1 MTDEEQKAYDEEYDR
16 AAQAL
21 EEAANKATTSRDDQG
36 KFAKA
41 EPEPEKVKEEP
52 AKTEEVADPA
62 KPAEPDPLAEIRSKL
77 DATEKALKDT
87 KAWGTK
93 NAQELAALRRESEER
108 KRLENRPPILD
119 ANPELEAAIKYV
131 VPEPEKAPEHPRA
144 AWNET
149 VLKAHPGIFDKD
161 IDPEL
166 EQSILKRLEGN
177 QEALEDPIVAIREI
191 TAEKLAHAER
201 IVGKRFA
208 AETAKA
214 REKGAMNVPGAG
226 GGGQQKTAVDT
237 DLEAVNRIAN
247 MSSTEFEKERRKVMG
262 Y

>member
-1 MTDEEQKAYDEEYDR
+1 MTDEEQKAYDEEYAR
-16 AAQAL
+16 EAQKL
-21 EEAANKATTSRDDQG
+21 EEAANATTSRDDNG
-36 KFAKA
+36 RFAKTA
-41 EPEPEKVKEEP
+41 EPEKVKEEP
-52 AKTEEVADPA
+52 ATKTEGVEEPA
-62 KPAEPDPLAEIRSKL
+62 KPAEPDPLAEIRTKL

-108 KRLENRPPILD
+108 KRAETRPAILD

-131 VPEPEKAPEHPRA
+131 RPEVEQERPDPRTQ
-144 AWNET
+144 WLQI
-149 VLKAHPGIFDKD
+149 VDKAHPGIFDKS

-166 EQSILKRLEGN
+166 EQALLKRLEGN
-177 QEALEDPIVAIREI
+177 QEAREDPLVAIREI

-208 AETAKA
+208 AESAKT
-214 REKGAMNVPGAG
+214 REKSAMSVPGAG
-226 GGGQQKTAVDT
+226 GGGSQKTSVDS

>member
-1 MTDEEQKAYDEEYDR
+1 MTDEEQKAYDEEYAR
-16 AAQAL
+16 EAQKL
-21 EEAANKATTSRDDQG
+21 EEAATATTSRDDTG
-36 KFAKA
+36 RFAKQD
-41 EPEPEKVKEEP
+41 PEPEKVKEEP
-52 AKTEEVADPA
+52 AKTDEAAEPA
-62 KPAEPDPLAEIRSKL
+62 KTTEPDPLAEIRTKL

-108 KRLENRPPILD
+108 KRAENRPAILD

-131 VPEPEKAPEHPRA
+131 VPPAEEPKADPRA
-144 AWNET
+144 QWLQI
-149 VLKAHPGIFDKD
+149 VDKAHPGIFDKD

-166 EQSILKRLEGN
+166 EQALLKRLEGN
-177 QEALEDPIVAIREI
+177 QEAREDPLVAIREI

-208 AETAKA
+208 AESAKS
-214 REKGAMNVPGAG
+214 REKGAMSVPGAG
-226 GGGQQKTAVDT
+226 GGGSQRTAVDT

-247 MSSTEFEKERRKVMG
+247 MSPSEFEKERRKVMG

>member
-1 MTDEEQKAYDEEYDR
+1 MTDEEQKAYDEEYAR
-16 AAQAL
+16 EAQKL
-21 EEAANKATTSRDDQG
+21 EEAANGATTSRDEQG

-41 EPEPEKVKEEP
+41 EPEKAEP
-52 AKTEEVADPA
+52 AKTEVEAEPA

-87 KAWGTK
+87 KAWGTR

-108 KRLENRPPILD
+108 KRAETRPAILD

-131 VPEPEKAPEHPRA
+131 VPVAEEPKVDPATQWHEI
-144 AWNET
+144 
-149 VLKAHPGIFDKD
+149 VSKAHPGIFDKN

-166 EQSILKRLEGN
+166 EQALLKRLEGN
-177 QEALEDPIVAIREI
+177 PEIADPLVAIREI
-191 TAEKLAHAER
+191 TAEKLAYTER
-201 IVGKRFA
+201 LVGKRFA
-208 AETAKA
+208 AETAKS
-214 REKGAMNVPGAG
+214 REKGAMSVPGAG
-226 GGGQQKTAVDT
+226 GGGGQRTAVDA

-247 MSSTEFEKERRKVMG
+247 MSPSEFEKERRRVMG